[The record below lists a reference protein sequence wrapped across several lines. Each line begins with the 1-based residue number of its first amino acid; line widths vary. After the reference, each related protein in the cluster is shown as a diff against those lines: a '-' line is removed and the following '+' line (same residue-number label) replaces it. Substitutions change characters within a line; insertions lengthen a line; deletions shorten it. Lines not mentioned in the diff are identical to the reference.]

1 MTERGKVLDDAKAV
15 INGERQNQYG
25 DPEDSFRMVS
35 NFWSDYLG
43 IDVSPRQAAEMMVLL
58 KIARQRT
65 GRGKWDNY
73 VDMCGY
79 ASLAADIAEKE

>member
-1 MTERGKVLDDAKAV
+1 MTERGAVLDEAKAV
-15 INGERQNQYG
+15 INGERQDQYG
-25 DPEDSFRMVS
+25 NPEDNFRMIAA
-35 NFWSDYLG
+35 FWSSYLG
-43 IDVSPRQAAEMMVLL
+43 IAVSPRQAAEMMVLL

-79 ASLAADIAEKE
+79 AAIAADMAEGE